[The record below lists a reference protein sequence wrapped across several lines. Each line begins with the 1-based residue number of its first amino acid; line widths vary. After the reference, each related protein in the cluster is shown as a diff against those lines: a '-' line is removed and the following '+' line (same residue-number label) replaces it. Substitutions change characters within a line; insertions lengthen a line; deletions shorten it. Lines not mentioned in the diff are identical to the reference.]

1 MSNETT
7 FRRVSLA
14 SLLFTLVVILW
25 GAFVR
30 ATGSGAGC
38 GSHWPTCHG
47 EVLHR
52 PASIETAI
60 EMTHRATSGLSL
72 LGVLGVLVLSRRVY
86 PRGHRVRRAAGWS
99 MFFMVMEAALGAG
112 LVLFELVAGDA
123 SLARGFSTSAHLVN
137 TFLLVAA
144 MTLTVDFAW
153 GGAEVAFRGPGRST
167 GPLLGVLGGA
177 LFVGVTGAIAALGDT
192 LFPARS
198 LAEGITQDLSGSAH
212 LFLRLRTIHPFAAG
226 AFAVYALLLAGSL
239 ASARKS
245 PRLSRRAT
253 WVTVS
258 VLAQVAAGL
267 VNLLLLAPVGLQLVH
282 LLLADAV
289 WISLVLFARET
300 WSTPAP
306 ATP

>member
-1 MSNETT
+1 MFTERT
-7 FRRVSLA
+7 FRRAALA
-14 SLLFTLVVILW
+14 SLLFTLAVILW

-60 EMTHRATSGLSL
+60 EMTHRVTSGLSL
-72 LGVLGVLVLSRRVY
+72 LGVLAVLGLSRRVY
-86 PRGHRVRRAAGWS
+86 PTGHRVRRAAGWS

-144 MTLTVDFAW
+144 MTLTLDFAW
-153 GGAEVAFRGPGRST
+153 GGPRLAVSGQGRRGALVWGA
-167 GPLLGVLGGA
+167 LGGA

-198 LAEGITQDLSGSAH
+198 LAEGLAQDFSGSAH
-212 LFLRLRTIHPFAAG
+212 IFLRLRTIHPFAAG
-226 AFAVYALLLAGSL
+226 AFAVYVLVVTGLL
-239 ASARKS
+239 ASARPS

-253 WVTVS
+253 WVSIS

-267 VNLLLLAPVGLQLVH
+267 VNLLLLAPVSMQMLH
-282 LLLADAV
+282 LLLADGV
-289 WISLVLFARET
+289 WIALVLFGREALAE
-300 WSTPAP
+300 PAP
-306 ATP
+306 G

>member
-1 MSNETT
+1 MFTERT
-7 FRRVSLA
+7 FRRAALA
-14 SLLFTLVVILW
+14 SLLFTLAVILW

-52 PASIETAI
+52 PASVETAI
-60 EMTHRATSGLSL
+60 ELTHRVTSGLSL
-72 LGVLGVLVLSRRVY
+72 LGVLGVLGLSRRVY
-86 PRGHRVRRAAGWS
+86 PKGHRVRRAAGWS
-99 MFFMVMEAALGAG
+99 MVFMVLEAALGAG

-144 MTLTVDFAW
+144 MTLTLDLAW
-153 GGAEVAFRGPGRST
+153 GGPKLAVSGQGRRGALVWGA
-167 GPLLGVLGGA
+167 LGGA

-198 LAEGITQDLSGSAH
+198 LAEGLAQDFSASAH
-212 LFLRLRTIHPFAAG
+212 MFLRLRTIHPFAAG
-226 AFAVYALLLAGSL
+226 AFAVYVLVVTGAL
-239 ASARKS
+239 SAARPS

-253 WVTVS
+253 WLTVG

-267 VNLLLLAPVGLQLVH
+267 VNLLLLAPVSLQLLH
-282 LLLADAV
+282 LLLADGV
-289 WISLVLFARET
+289 WIALVLFGREALAEA
-300 WSTPAP
+300 PAP
-306 ATP
+306 A

>member
-1 MSNETT
+1 MFTERT
-7 FRRVSLA
+7 FRRAALA
-14 SLLFTLVVILW
+14 SLLFTLAVILW

-72 LGVLGVLVLSRRVY
+72 LGVLAVLGLSRRVY
-86 PRGHRVRRAAGWS
+86 PKGHRVRRAAGWS

-144 MTLTVDFAW
+144 MTLTLDFAW
-153 GGAEVAFRGPGRST
+153 GGPKLAVSGQGRRGALVWGA
-167 GPLLGVLGGA
+167 LGGA

-198 LAEGITQDLSGSAH
+198 LAEGLAQDFSGSAH
-212 LFLRLRTIHPFAAG
+212 VFLRLRTIHPFAAG
-226 AFAVYALLLAGSL
+226 GFAVFVLVVAGAL
-239 ASARKS
+239 ASARPS

-253 WVTVS
+253 WLTVG

-267 VNLLLLAPVGLQLVH
+267 VNLLLLAPVSLQMVH
-282 LLLADAV
+282 LLLADGV
-289 WISLVLFARET
+289 WIALVLFAREVL
-300 WSTPAP
+300 AEP
-306 ATP
+306 ATA